1 MNNPI
6 RIFDSSLNLVTEL
19 DDYASAYFN
28 RSWSG
33 CGDFSIQ
40 TNYNTVHAPDLVR
53 GRIVMFD
60 KNVKK
65 CGIITNVKK
74 AIGES
79 GKGSMIVTA
88 SGIELKGILSWR
100 IVPPTSGSEYY
111 TINNS
116 AETVMKTLVSQNG
129 GPTDADADR
138 IFPLLEIDT
147 DADLGATYL
156 LKTRYTSTVLAE
168 CTACSLATE
177 TGFYIYLDLSNK
189 KYRFQT
195 AQGVDRSASQ
205 SVNPRAIFSTD
216 YDTLKS
222 ADIDDNDSNYRNY
235 AFVGGQGEGV
245 ERIVREVFT
254 GATEPTGLD
263 RREMFVDA
271 RDVPALADLDT
282 RGGQKLEELAT
293 IITVDGSP
301 LAYSPLVYGTDYDLG
316 DIATLE
322 AYDNTTDVRITSVKE
337 SWAPLSY
344 NIDMT
349 FDRLP
354 QTLQTQVQSAVSSIK
369 NSVASV
375 GVQVPVPVAATTYTV
390 TDAARDVMI
399 SITSAVTVT
408 ISEGLPIGTETRI
421 LRTVDSTNAV
431 TVARSGSETINGA
444 VSLAFTLGI
453 SEITFKKVS
462 ATNWELVV
470 GAGIVE
476 IDGNTGLLGDGN
488 VVPFYEA
495 GTWTPTYKSTS
506 GALGAIT
513 YNALTFGKYVQ
524 IGNLVH
530 VWGYIIT
537 DALAVGTASGVV
549 RIAGLPFV
557 AESTYG
563 GGSVSY
569 SAAFAANNPCSCFVV
584 LSTSEIS
591 LGYRA
596 TANGITSHLP
606 VAALATGVNSNILIF
621 SAIYSV

>member
-6 RIFDSSLNLVTEL
+6 RIFDSNLNLVTEL

-40 TNYNTVHAPDLVR
+40 TNYNTTHAADLVR

-79 GKGSMIVTA
+79 GKGSQIVTA
-88 SGIELKGILSWR
+88 TGVELKGILGWR
-100 IVPPTSGSEYY
+100 IVPPLSGSEYY
-111 TINNS
+111 TVNNS

-129 GPTDADADR
+129 GPTTADADR
-138 IFPLLEIDT
+138 KFTLLEIDT
-147 DADLGATYL
+147 DADLGDTYL

-195 AQGVDRSASQ
+195 AQGLDRSGSQ

-222 ADIDDNDSNYRNY
+222 ASIDDNDANFRNY
-235 AFVGGQGEGV
+235 AFVGGQGEGIN
-245 ERIVREVFT
+245 RTVREVYT
-254 GATEPTGLD
+254 GTAEPTGLD

-271 RDVPALADLDT
+271 RDVPLNADLDK

-301 LAYSPLVYGTDYDLG
+301 LSYSPLVYGTDYDLG
-316 DIATLE
+316 DIATLSTYGE
-322 AYDNTTDVRITSVKE
+322 SRDVRITSVKE

-354 QTLQTQVQSAVSSIK
+354 QTLQTQVQSAVSSVK
-369 NSVASV
+369 NSLNSV
-375 GVQVPVPVAATTYTV
+375 GGTIIESGGDDTNGRYIKYGDGTMVQFGLWIGSTGTLITSPDWFGTTSGSSSGRYRTV
-390 TDAARDVMI
+390 TFPATFYNTAI
-399 SITSAVTVT
+399 ILTATSQVIAT
-408 ISEGLPIGTETRI
+408 IS
-421 LRTVDSTNAV
+421 
-431 TVARSGSETINGA
+431 
-444 VSLAFTLGI
+444 
-453 SEITFKKVS
+453 
-462 ATNWELVV
+462 
-470 GAGIVE
+470 
-476 IDGNTGLLGDGN
+476 
-488 VVPFYEA
+488 
-495 GTWTPTYKSTS
+495 TPTVNGFNGYLLYSSDPAAYEYHWK
-506 GALGAIT
+506 AIGRWK
-513 YNALTFGKYVQ
+513 A
-524 IGNLVH
+524 
-530 VWGYIIT
+530 
-537 DALAVGTASGVV
+537 
-549 RIAGLPFV
+549 
-557 AESTYG
+557 
-563 GGSVSY
+563 
-569 SAAFAANNPCSCFVV
+569 
-584 LSTSEIS
+584 
-591 LGYRA
+591 
-596 TANGITSHLP
+596 
-606 VAALATGVNSNILIF
+606 
-621 SAIYSV
+621 